1 MAKVGRPP
9 LLVPTVAWKLK
20 IPVPIAVEL
29 DMLVFDPVKGI
40 NAYGQRSALVTQ
52 ILREYLERRKLQPP
66 ELPDGVDK
74 LDEG

>member
-1 MAKVGRPP
+1 MSKVGRPP

-20 IPVPIAVEL
+20 IPIPIAVKL

-52 ILREYLERRKLQPP
+52 ILREYLERLEKPQQPA
-66 ELPDGVDK
+66 EGVDK
-74 LDEG
+74 LGEG